1 MNIFIFSVLFT
12 LQEDQSVTLL
22 GKSALSCE
30 ALVNHASS
38 PRIPAKAMLEH
49 RSSDERLAG
58 DTDATLEPI
67 TKPLLIP

>member
-1 MNIFIFSVLFT
+1 MNIFIFSVPFT

-22 GKSALSCE
+22 GQSTLSCE

-58 DTDATLEPI
+58 SI
-67 TKPLLIP
+67 QMPL